1 MTKVYFSDISEH
13 DMDMLIMEELV
24 SSDDF
29 LRLFTEMVAI
39 PNACVLSAYSSKTDP
54 FLGESDITII
64 VESHGEK
71 IGLLIEDK
79 IDAIAMP
86 EQASRYF
93 LRGEKGVAA
102 GDYVRFYVFITAPE
116 RYLSGN
122 AEAQK
127 YPNKVKYET
136 ILSFFEQFNDP
147 RSVFKAGQI
156 KQAIDKQ
163 KKGYQV
169 EVDESVT
176 DFWMKYSLYQ
186 KAHYPETVLLYNGEK
201 KGANASWPRFNTIIN
216 GLYMYHKTESGFVD
230 LTFDGCADKI
240 FDIEELLSDTIE
252 DYVRRGYTVQKTGK
266 AAAIRLLVPVLDLH
280 SRFEDQV
287 EKVDACLK
295 AVKELSVIAAQFD
308 YRVVRTL
315 TDKY

>member
-1 MTKVYFSDISEH
+1 MTKVYFSDVSEH

-29 LRLFTEMVAI
+29 LRLFTDLVAI
-39 PNACVLSAYSSKTDP
+39 PDAYVLSAYSSKTDP

-86 EQASRYF
+86 EQASRYS

-102 GDYVRFYVFITAPE
+102 GDYERFFVFIAAPE

-122 AEAQK
+122 EEAQK

-136 ILSFFEQFNDP
+136 FLSYFEQFNDP
-147 RSVFKAGQI
+147 RSVFKAQQI
-156 KQAIDKQ
+156 IQAIDKQ
-163 KKGYQV
+163 KRGYQV
-169 EVDESVT
+169 EVDDAVT
-176 DFWMKYSLYQ
+176 DFWMKYSLFQ
-186 KAHYPETVLLYNGEK
+186 TAHYPETILLYNGEK
-201 KGANASWPRFNTIIN
+201 KGANARWPRFNTIIN

-240 FDIEELLSDTIE
+240 SDIEELFSDTIE

-295 AVKELSVIAAQFD
+295 AVKELSDVAAQFD

-315 TDKY
+315 MDK